1 MAADDAGIPLRARKK
16 LEARRRI
23 LSISRRLILSRGYA
37 ETTMREV
44 ARAAGVSY
52 QTLYNYFP
60 TKGEILRT
68 LLNEQA
74 ENLARRYDNLLFDR
88 ETDLPEALD
97 ALNTLLFA
105 AVADGDREL
114 WRIATLEYLRQPEDP
129 VRVFRLVD
137 GTAHEQQKRLLV
149 LAQNRGELADEVHL
163 SILTDVLLDLADH
176 ALLRFIL
183 NPERPVD
190 AALEALGTQM
200 RLVLSPHL
208 VSDGDR
214 EKS

>member
-1 MAADDAGIPLRARKK
+1 MPLRARKK

-23 LSISRRLILSRGYA
+23 LSTTQRLIERRGYV
-37 ETTMREV
+37 ETTMRDV
-44 ARAAGVSY
+44 ATASGLSY

-60 TKGEILRT
+60 TKGDILRT

-74 ENLARRYDNLLFDR
+74 EDLARRYERLLSGW

-97 ALNTLLFA
+97 ALNTLCFA
-105 AVADGDREL
+105 AIADGDRVL
-114 WRIATLEYLRQPEDP
+114 WRIATIEYLQQPEDP

-137 GTAHEQQKRLLV
+137 GTALDLQKRLLV
-149 LAQNRGELADEVHL
+149 LAQNRGELADDVHL
-163 SILTDVLLDLADH
+163 PTLTDVLLGLADH

-208 VSDGDR
+208 VADGGR
-214 EKS
+214 RPS